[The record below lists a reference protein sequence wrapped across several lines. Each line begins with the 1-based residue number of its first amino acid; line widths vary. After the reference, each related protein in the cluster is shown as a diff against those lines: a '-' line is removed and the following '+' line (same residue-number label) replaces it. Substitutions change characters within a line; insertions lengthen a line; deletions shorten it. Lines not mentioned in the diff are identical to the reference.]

1 MKKEDAHKEMQ
12 IATDRLTCCAS
23 FFFRVSLFVLTFL
36 IMSHQSTANKAESD
50 FLKAGEYYQKLDFA
64 NATLLYEELIKA
76 GHVSSEVYYN
86 LGNCYFKTGQ
96 VAYALLNYE
105 RAKKL
110 APNDEDIAF
119 NIKISTLKVV
129 DKIEAV
135 PEIFYKRWLKSIA
148 SQFTS
153 DAWTK
158 LFIGS
163 VWMLFIFLSMYLVAA
178 SASIKKF
185 ALALVMAFLIITT
198 GIFAFAQKSHALN
211 YVDQQAIVTTANVYV
226 KSSPDEKGTDQFIIH
241 EGTRMDVLDE
251 FEDWKKIKIANGSVG
266 WLKRSEIEII

>member
-1 MKKEDAHKEMQ
+1 MQEDALKEMQ
-12 IATDRLTCCAS
+12 VTTHWFTRRAS
-23 FFFRVSLFVLTFL
+23 CFFRVSLFVLTFL
-36 IMSHQSTANKAESD
+36 VMTHHSTANDAESD
-50 FLKAGEYYQKLDFA
+50 YLKAGDYYQKLDFA
-64 NATLLYEELIKA
+64 NAIQLYEELIKA

-96 VAYALLNYE
+96 VAYALVNYE

-119 NIKISTLKVV
+119 NIKISALKVV
-129 DKIEAV
+129 DKIDAV

-148 SQFTS
+148 SEFTS

-178 SASIKKF
+178 STSFKKF
-185 ALALVMAFLIITT
+185 ALALVMALLIVTA
-198 GIFAFAQKSHALN
+198 GIFAFARKSYALN
-211 YVDQQAIVTTANVYV
+211 FVDQQAIISPANVYV

-241 EGTRMDVLDE
+241 EGTKVEVLDE

-266 WLKRSEIEII
+266 WLKRTEIEII